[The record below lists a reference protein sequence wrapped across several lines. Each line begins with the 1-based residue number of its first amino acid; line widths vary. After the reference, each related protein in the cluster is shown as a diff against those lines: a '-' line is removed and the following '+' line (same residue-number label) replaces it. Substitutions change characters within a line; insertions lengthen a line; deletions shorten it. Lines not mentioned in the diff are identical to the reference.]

1 MRALKFIPLAAAALS
16 TVAAAQNPSPRIYR
30 VEPGAGTLVP
40 GFAYSTEPRAVIGV
54 TTSGAANN
62 RDTLGLLVSS
72 VRPGSPAEKAGIEE
86 GNRIASVNGVSLR
99 LSSADVG
106 DYDMANVMT
115 RRLTRELDKLHP
127 GDEVDLRVYANGQ
140 TKAVKVKT
148 IAPDDLYEAT
158 TPRRP
163 DAERP
168 TLGLRLASTGSPRDS
183 IGVFVIGVDEAGPAA
198 KAGIEEGSRI
208 ASINGVDVRG
218 KHSEEDDFLI
228 FRSNSNI
235 GRFERELNKLKPGED
250 ATLRVYY
257 NGQMK
262 TVTVKAARAGDLP
275 RRNRSM
281 TIIGGD
287 NFMDLPAISANVN
300 VDGER
305 IGATVRRALETARI
319 ATSGAMAGAGRAVAG
334 FGNRVSW

>member
-1 MRALKFIPLAAAALS
+1 MRALKFLPLTAAALG
-16 TVAAAQNPSPRIYR
+16 TVAVAQTPRIYR
-30 VEPGAGTLVP
+30 LEPGAAP
-40 GFAYSTEPRAVIGV
+40 GFAYSTEPRAVIGL

-99 LSSADVG
+99 LSTADVG

-148 IAPDDLYEAT
+148 VSPDSLYDVM
-158 TPRRP
+158 PSRRA
-163 DAERP
+163 DADRA

-218 KHSEEDDFLI
+218 KHSEDDEFLV

-235 GRFERELNKLKPGED
+235 GRFEREVSKLKPGED

-262 TVTVKAARAGDLP
+262 TVTVKAARVSDLP
-275 RRNRSM
+275 RRNHSM
-281 TIIGGD
+281 TIIGND
-287 NFMDLPAISANVN
+287 NFPDIPSVRTNVN
-300 VDGER
+300 IDGER
-305 IGATVRRALETARI
+305 ISETVRRALESARV
-319 ATSGAMAGAGRAVAG
+319 ATNGAMAGVGRAMAG

>member
-1 MRALKFIPLAAAALS
+1 MRALKFLPLTAAALS
-16 TVAAAQNPSPRIYR
+16 TVAAAQTPRVFR
-30 VEPGAGTLVP
+30 LEPGAQGYA
-40 GFAYSTEPRAVIGV
+40 FSTEPRAVIGV
-54 TTSGAANN
+54 TTSGASNN

-140 TKAVKVKT
+140 TKAVKVRT
-148 IAPDDLYEAT
+148 VAPDDLYEST
-158 TPRRP
+158 TPRRA
-163 DAERP
+163 DAEHP

-218 KHSEEDDFLI
+218 KHAEEDEFMV

-235 GRFERELNKLKPGED
+235 GRFERELSKLKPGDD

-281 TIIGGD
+281 TVIGGD
-287 NFMDLPAISANVN
+287 NYFDIPSVSANVN
-300 VDGER
+300 VDGDR
-305 IGATVRRALETARI
+305 IGETVRRALESARI
-319 ATSGAMAGAGRAVAG
+319 ATNGALAGAGRVVAG